1 MRSRR
6 AAGQGLG
13 FLADDAAERAV
24 YVISVAAELAGM
36 HPQTL
41 RQYDRLGLV
50 SPARASG
57 HGRRYSRRD
66 VERLRRV
73 QALSQEGVNLEGIR
87 RILDL
92 ELRLEALERENRLL
106 RLRQEAV
113 ERVFAVAADGEV
125 QVVPAR
131 PGRTG
136 RKTARRRAGD
146 PAPQTAPNGAAAGS
160 GAASSSTRRPGR
172 AITLLTARPAPVM

>member
-1 MRSRR
+1 MSRR
-6 AAGQGLG
+6 RTGQGVS
-13 FLADDAAERAV
+13 FLAEDAHERAV

-57 HGRRYSRRD
+57 RGRRYSQRD

-73 QALSQEGVNLEGIR
+73 QELSQEGLNLEGIR
-87 RILDL
+87 RVLDL
-92 ELRLEALERENRLL
+92 EERVTRLEGENRLL

-113 ERVFAVAADGEV
+113 QRIFAAAADGEV

-131 PGRTG
+131 H
-136 RKTARRRAGD
+136 RRR
-146 PAPQTAPNGAAAGS
+146 S
-160 GAASSSTRRPGR
+160 
-172 AITLLTARPAPVM
+172 